1 MKNTSAVLFDL
12 DGTLIDS
19 EFFYFSNWQ
28 PILSAEFGLEISYE
42 DWIEFFAG
50 HTLVANVQLLAT
62 KWGIQTTQEFMWDAT
77 RANYAKSDMTKI
89 NLMPFAREILTALKE
104 KGIRLGLV
112 TSSYRTTV
120 DAVLGKHQLL
130 DFFEIFVTRENVSQA
145 KPNPEPYLL
154 ASSLLGIT
162 PGELI
167 AIEDT
172 STGCAS
178 AKAAGL
184 HCIAVSQHES
194 ERAKLTAADRLCYSM
209 DEVLKM
215 LI

>member
-1 MKNTSAVLFDL
+1 MKNTPAVLFDL

-19 EFFYFSNWQ
+19 EFFYFTNWQ

-50 HTLVANVQLLAT
+50 HTLVTNVQLLEK
-62 KWGIQTTQEFMWDAT
+62 KWGIQTTQEFMWEAT

-89 NLMPFAREILTALKE
+89 NLMPFAREILIALQE
-104 KGIRLGLV
+104 KGVRLGLV
-112 TSSYRTTV
+112 TSSYRSTV
-120 DAVLGKHQLL
+120 DTVLGKHQLL

-154 ASSLLGIT
+154 ASTLLGID
-162 PGELI
+162 PDQLV

-172 STGCAS
+172 STGCAA

-184 HCIAVSQHES
+184 RCIAVSQQET
-194 ERAKLTAADRLCYSM
+194 ERAKLGAADALCHSM

>member
-1 MKNTSAVLFDL
+1 MKNIAAVLFDL

-19 EFFYFSNWQ
+19 EYFYFSNWQ
-28 PILSAEFGLEISYE
+28 PILSTAFGLDITFE
-42 DWIEFFAG
+42 DWIEHFAG
-50 HTLVANVQLLAT
+50 HTLVANVALL
-62 KWGIQTTQEFMWDAT
+62 KSNWGIETTKEFMWDAT

-89 NLMPFAREILTALKE
+89 NLMPFAREILTALRD
-104 KGIRLGLV
+104 KGTRLGLV

-120 DAVLGKHQLL
+120 DAVLGRHQLL
-130 DFFEIFVTRENVSQA
+130 DFFEIFVTRENVNQA

-154 ASSLLGIT
+154 ASSLLGIA
-162 PGELI
+162 PADLL

-172 STGCAS
+172 STGCSA

-184 HCIAVSQHES
+184 RCIAVSQHAV
-194 ERAKLTAADRLCYSM
+194 ERAKLKDADALCYSM
-209 DEVLKM
+209 EEVLKL